1 MKKMLILL
9 CMAALVFLL
18 ALAVYSNS
26 TKQSPESESVKAE
39 LEQLKAAL
47 GKTESER
54 DTIKAKI
61 AAVEKNR
68 DELAKQVNKLT
79 ESRDKLHKQV
89 EKFTFLSDQSRQQL
103 DEIIKTRDE
112 LKKQVAEL
120 SDTRDKQQRQVTE
133 LTASNNQLSKQV
145 EKLTESRNEA
155 FATAQTA
162 PKQTEILAAA
172 PDSEKQQLLER
183 KDGPATANQIQDD
196 TQPPMVEIREF
207 PTARTEASRPVVI
220 TSQLEGR
227 PTCHSFNTTRP
238 RITPGQ
244 ASTLSWQVSNADQIR
259 IEPDIGPVSALG
271 SVAVKPSTA
280 TTYTMFATNEEGESM
295 MTCRIEVGDSP
306 AIQKQESIRPAV
318 FSDVVEPSVI
328 NKQLDGRPTC
338 HSFDTTRP
346 RITPGQSAMLSWQV
360 SNADRIRIEP
370 DIGPVS
376 ALGSVAVKPSMA
388 TTYTL
393 IAANEA
399 GENIQTCR
407 VEVGKNLTTGSDKIR
422 PRISFEQGPTSGDSK
437 VLSHQKPP
445 VSDPNATLGKFLG
458 YRARKDESGK
468 FIFIPVYEN
477 KQEK

>member
-1 MKKMLILL
+1 
-9 CMAALVFLL
+9 
-18 ALAVYSNS
+18 
-26 TKQSPESESVKAE
+26 
-39 LEQLKAAL
+39 
-47 GKTESER
+47 
-54 DTIKAKI
+54 
-61 AAVEKNR
+61 
-68 DELAKQVNKLT
+68 
-79 ESRDKLHKQV
+79 
-89 EKFTFLSDQSRQQL
+89 
-103 DEIIKTRDE
+103 
-112 LKKQVAEL
+112 
-120 SDTRDKQQRQVTE
+120 
-133 LTASNNQLSKQV
+133 
-145 EKLTESRNEA
+145 
-155 FATAQTA
+155 
-162 PKQTEILAAA
+162 
-172 PDSEKQQLLER
+172 
-183 KDGPATANQIQDD
+183 
-196 TQPPMVEIREF
+196 
-207 PTARTEASRPVVI
+207 
-220 TSQLEGR
+220 
-227 PTCHSFNTTRP
+227 
-238 RITPGQ
+238 
-244 ASTLSWQVSNADQIR
+244 
-259 IEPDIGPVSALG
+259 
-271 SVAVKPSTA
+271 
-280 TTYTMFATNEEGESM
+280 

-346 RITPGQSAMLSWQV
+346 RITPGQTAMLSWQV

-370 DIGPVS
+370 NIGPVS
-376 ALGSVAVKPSMA
+376 ALGSVAVKPSAA